1 MKTIKTTVLTILTAL
16 SLNAFGGADHDHGAP
31 SFQPPK
37 GGVLKST
44 GSKHFELVKSDKK
57 VSIYAYN
64 KEGKSISTQGLILTA
79 ELEIPRKK
87 TTAQTLENKN
97 THWEAVI
104 DGQSS
109 HRYTLK
115 VSIVDGN
122 EKDYVKFT
130 VENK

>member
-1 MKTIKTTVLTILTAL
+1 MRTIKTTVLTILTVI
-16 SLNAFGGADHDHGAP
+16 SFNTFGGAEHDHGAP

-44 GSKHFELVKSDKK
+44 ESKHFELVKNDKK
-57 VSIYAYN
+57 VSIYAYS
-64 KEGKSISTQGLILTA
+64 KDGKAISTQGLTLVA

-87 TTAQTLENKN
+87 TTPQTLENKN
-97 THWEAVI
+97 THWEAVV
-104 DGQSS
+104 DAQGS

-115 VSIVDGN
+115 VSIIDGN